1 MIYMYSKRNKYF
13 VLLIIQI
20 DKIHFIGFMSSIIFL
35 ILYSAI
41 HKAYGVGILTQGGKK
56 MIKEVKIKRNVI
68 MVNKNHER
76 GYDNEKGV
84 MIIEEENGTKHILDL
99 ESNNN
104 ITHCDYLDIID
115 TEETKEEIL
124 FKEVLFDTDEE

>member
-1 MIYMYSKRNKYF
+1 
-13 VLLIIQI
+13 
-20 DKIHFIGFMSSIIFL
+20 
-35 ILYSAI
+35 
-41 HKAYGVGILTQGGKK
+41 
-56 MIKEVKIKRNVI
+56 MIKEVKIKRNII
-68 MVNKNHER
+68 MVNKHHER
-76 GYDNEKGV
+76 GYDVEKGV

-115 TEETKEEIL
+115 TEETKEEII

>member
-1 MIYMYSKRNKYF
+1 
-13 VLLIIQI
+13 
-20 DKIHFIGFMSSIIFL
+20 
-35 ILYSAI
+35 
-41 HKAYGVGILTQGGKK
+41 
-56 MIKEVKIKRNVI
+56 MIKEVKIKRNI
-68 MVNKNHER
+68 IKVNKNHER
-76 GYDNEKGV
+76 GYDVEKGV